1 MRDRFFKISLIVCIL
16 NKKKDCTEKKMRI
29 DEPDTV
35 RLGGHNGK
43 G

>member
-1 MRDRFFKISLIVCIL
+1 MREIFFKISLIVCIL
-16 NKKKDCTEKKMRI
+16 NNKKDCTEKMRI
-29 DEPDTV
+29 DEPETV

>member
-1 MRDRFFKISLIVCIL
+1 MRERFFKISLIVCIS
-16 NKKKDCTEKKMRI
+16 NKKTVQKKRI